1 MHRMGQVRHHG
12 HAGNDYTASPLDAGS
27 RCIAAPLL
35 LPWWA
40 ASLLH
45 RFRAMIETTVR
56 SREVTW
62 HCLRRL
68 CKPWTDLPGAA
79 SSSLGFFALRA
90 IVLVCG
96 SLRSV
101 RFLALVIV
109 LAVSGCITLPE
120 PAEYDH
126 FLQAQ
131 SEGFVVYHTY
141 ADVVFLKVV
150 GIRSLV
156 LGERAADLDR
166 LRTVYESNS
175 KSRPAWKID
184 AVPALHDALVRIEP
198 VLDEHVQF
206 INTTLSERGWIDEFR
221 PIIHLSLVEQDRKVD
236 HFQVDR
242 FLSRPTLHFVLP
254 ADPESPR
261 SLEVSLINAL
271 SVIQHELV
279 HFSGAFGELDGP
291 TGREGN
297 EQTNEEVLANL
308 VQQCDRLALY
318 SNFKGGSVKVSLPE
332 PAASFAGNMD
342 EALEAARS
350 VGPSAEGQLI
360 ADWFFLGAGAGDPD
374 PLSSTDFSRIASY
387 CADWTATAR
396 DFVSIYELVTS
407 FRNPMSE
414 GVY

>member
-1 MHRMGQVRHHG
+1 M
-12 HAGNDYTASPLDAGS
+12 TSKLSFTIP
-27 RCIAAPLL
+27 
-35 LPWWA
+35 
-40 ASLLH
+40 
-45 RFRAMIETTVR
+45 
-56 SREVTW
+56 
-62 HCLRRL
+62 
-68 CKPWTDLPGAA
+68 
-79 SSSLGFFALRA
+79 
-90 IVLVCG
+90 
-96 SLRSV
+96 
-101 RFLALVIV
+101 FLLVIA
-109 LAVSGCITLPE
+109 LSGCITLPE

-131 SEGFVVYHTY
+131 SEGFVVYHTH

-156 LGERAADLDR
+156 LGERSADLGR
-166 LRTVYESNS
+166 LRIVYESTS

-198 VLDEHVQF
+198 VLHEQVQF
-206 INTTLSERGWIDEFR
+206 INTTLARRGWMDEFR
-221 PIIHLSLVEQDRKVD
+221 PIIHLSLVEQGRKVD

-242 FLSRPTLHFVLP
+242 FLSRPTLRFVLP
-254 ADPESPR
+254 ADPESPL

-279 HFSGAFGELDGP
+279 HFSAAFGQLDAP
-291 TGREGN
+291 RGREGN

-350 VGPSAEGQLI
+350 VGPSAEGELI
-360 ADWFFLGAGAGDPD
+360 ADWFFLGASAGDSE
-374 PLSSTDFSRIASY
+374 PLSSTDFSRTASY

-396 DFVSIYELVTS
+396 DFVSIYEFVMS